1 MRSACWLLVLLAAVG
16 LAGAGCSE
24 RDAEARETDDKAAR
38 EEEKKG
44 EDGKDAKPKD
54 EAVPVE
60 VAALSRGPIEAV
72 LRYSTHLEAE
82 EQVEVLAQASRQVR
96 QLFVE
101 EGRRVGR
108 GQPLLRL
115 QDEEQRTA
123 LAKVQS
129 QLAKAQRE
137 HERQKKL
144 FALQLIPEQAFNET
158 AYELEQLQLAR
169 EEARRQLG
177 YTEVRAPISGTVT
190 RRLVG
195 VGDFVNLNQPLFE
208 LVDFDSIVARVHVP
222 EKELVRLAANQ
233 AVRIVAPALGGREF
247 AGRVERLSPVVDPQS
262 GTVKVTVD
270 VPPQE
275 GLRPGMY
282 VDVALVTAVHPDA
295 LLVPK
300 RALVYD
306 HDQLFVYRLR
316 PDGRH
321 VERVRLVAKL
331 EDRANVEPAGGLAA
345 GDRLVVAGQAG
356 LKQGAKVRLAGKGT

>member
-1 MRSACWLLVLLAAVG
+1 MRSACWLLLLLAALG

-24 RDAEARETDDKAAR
+24 RDAEARDTDDKAAR
-38 EEEKKG
+38 EEEKG

-60 VAALSRGPIEAV
+60 VAPLARGPIEAV

-96 QLFVE
+96 QLFAE

-108 GQPLLRL
+108 GQVLLRL

-129 QLAKAQRE
+129 QLAKAERE

-144 FALQLIPEQAFNET
+144 FSLQLIPEQAFNET

-222 EKELVRLAANQ
+222 EKELGRLAPNQ
-233 AVRIVAPALGGREF
+233 TVRIVAPALGGREF

-316 PDGRH
+316 PDGKH

-356 LKQGAKVRLAGKGT
+356 LKQGAKVRLAGKGA